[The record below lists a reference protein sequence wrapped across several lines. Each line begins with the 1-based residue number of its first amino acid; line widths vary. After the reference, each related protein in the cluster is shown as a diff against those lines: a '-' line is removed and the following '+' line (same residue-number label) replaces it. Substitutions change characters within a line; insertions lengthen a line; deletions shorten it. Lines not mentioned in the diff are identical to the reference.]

1 MRRGVRHGLAIATT
15 AALFCAFAPA
25 APAQDLGDV
34 LGTTILNGILT
45 GIALPQVPV
54 PDPTV
59 QGGDPTQQQPAQ
71 TQPQTQAT
79 PAPVT
84 HGPSYYCK
92 AESKRHVRGF
102 SGTPFRRC
110 VQGLTRLQNGQVS
123 TPAKACASLSR
134 KRFPGMKRTPY
145 AACVAGGRQLL
156 ADRG

>member
-1 MRRGVRHGLAIATT
+1 VFGV
-15 AALFCAFAPA
+15 FVPA

-54 PDPTV
+54 PDPTA
-59 QGGDPTQQQPAQ
+59 QGGDPAQQPAP
-71 TQPQTQAT
+71 TQPQPQTT

-84 HGPSYYCK
+84 HGPSYYCRG
-92 AESKRHVRGF
+92 ESKRHVRGF
-102 SGTPFRRC
+102 KGTPFRRC
-110 VQGLTRLQNGQVS
+110 VQGLTRLQNGQAS
-123 TPAKACASLSR
+123 SPAEACRSLSR

-145 AACVAGGRQLL
+145 AVCVAGGRQLL